1 MPNGPLGDTQRI
13 RSSIRIQRS
22 FEASRASRLLDVSPP
37 HFGMSGLTSDS
48 DYGVPVKRKDVSPF
62 APRLQPS
69 DTEPDAPTLNDE
81 LDEWELSEAL
91 DSDGRASSSKSQQWT
106 TIAHGKVGTQP
117 LLYFGQGYLTSKI
130 PSFL

>member
-1 MPNGPLGDTQRI
+1 
-13 RSSIRIQRS
+13 
-22 FEASRASRLLDVSPP
+22 
-37 HFGMSGLTSDS
+37 
-48 DYGVPVKRKDVSPF
+48 VPVKRKDVSPF